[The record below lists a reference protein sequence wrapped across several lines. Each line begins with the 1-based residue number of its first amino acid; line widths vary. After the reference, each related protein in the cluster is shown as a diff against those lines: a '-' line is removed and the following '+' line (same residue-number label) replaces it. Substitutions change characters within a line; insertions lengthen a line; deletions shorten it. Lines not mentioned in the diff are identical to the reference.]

1 MTPDGV
7 VIVLSAY
14 NGACHI
20 EAQVESIQRQR
31 RRDWVLLVRD
41 DGSSD
46 GTPALV
52 EALARTDPRIRLVP
66 SGGRNVGA
74 VASFGALLAE
84 AVAMDARHVFLADQD
99 DVWLE
104 DKLDRQLEA
113 LTRAEAR
120 LGSEVPILVHSDL
133 VVVDDRLQRIHPS
146 FLQYQSGLATPTG
159 LSLRTLLAQNLVT
172 GCATAVNRA
181 LLRLALPLP
190 DVVMHDWWLAQ
201 CAAGAGA
208 VVSLPDALVLYRQHA
223 ANVVGASGFY
233 GLVARALRSPAAWW
247 ERGGRNFVRG
257 VRQAAMLRERLE
269 GERLV
274 PGRPER
280 VHSGEGADLVA
291 RYATAFAGTA
301 SPLQRLRR
309 VRALGVHPASRVPR
323 LLYYL
328 RVLLYERLRGNVE
341 PARPAAQRS
350 SSSTIGA

>member
-1 MTPDGV
+1 M
-7 VIVLSAY
+7 
-14 NGACHI
+14 
-20 EAQVESIQRQR
+20 
-31 RRDWVLLVRD
+31 RD

-52 EALARTDPRIRLVP
+52 EALAREDPRIRPLP
-66 SGGRNVGA
+66 AGGKNLGA

-84 AVAMDARHVFLADQD
+84 AAAGGARYVFLADQD
-99 DVWLE
+99 DLWLE
-104 DKLDRQLEA
+104 NKLGRQLEA
-113 LTRAEAR
+113 MTSAEAR
-120 LGSEVPILVHSDL
+120 FGSDVPILVHSDL
-133 VVVDDRLQRIHPS
+133 AVVDDRLRPIDPS
-146 FLQYQSGLATPTG
+146 FLRYQSGLATPRG

-172 GCATAVNRA
+172 GCATAINRA
-181 LLRLALPLP
+181 LLRMALPLP

-223 ANVVGASGFY
+223 ANIVGARGFY
-233 GLVARALRSPAAWW
+233 GLVARALRSPPAWW

-274 PGRPER
+274 AGRPER
-280 VHSGEGADLVA
+280 EHSGDGADLVA
-291 RYATAFAGTA
+291 RYAAAFAGTA
-301 SPLQRLRR
+301 SPLQRLRQ
-309 VRALGVHPASRVPR
+309 VRTMGVRPASRIPR

-328 RVLLYERLRGNVE
+328 RVLLYQRLHGNVE
-341 PARPAAQRS
+341 PARAAPQRS